1 MRRSFQQTT
10 NILKHNLK
18 SQIQQRLSAK
28 SLLCVPKQN
37 FWNQK
42 WVVFQKDDN
51 TLNAQ
56 KGKAMAQTS
65 DAGVIKDF
73 DDKFG
78 LAKITDPNVILGHL
92 QECQFSYSM
101 NDLVY
106 FLRKLVQLHKD
117 QKQFKDKREF
127 KALVEEIKDRL
138 ENDRHE
144 QYPLIGSYA
153 KCFKDLGV
161 YDKRLW
167 ELLEYKVNEDQWYTN
182 FKESLFA
189 LEGFTILKGTND
201 QVRIDYL
208 YEKLERIID
217 LTVWDQ
223 QMTDYKRVV
232 EALAEVNRFEPAIFA
247 KIEMYILRNMSLDY
261 DIKTIVDILYAFG
274 KGEIGQKEFY
284 DAVQITIYKGHLF
297 NRNPL
302 LKTVEL
308 PYNGET
314 TSKLLKIFTNAKK
327 LKEFELNPNFVVYM
341 YKMLMSNNTKYNLV
355 NLIDTMKYLSHFQF
369 DTQDEIENHLM
380 NQIPKIEGQ
389 VYFKDIQYAIEF
401 LNYKACGKFENTPL
415 HIQRQLYQYIINL
428 IPGSQPADLLDM
440 HQFLIQR
447 DLLKGQEGEII
458 LDLMLTYLNEKMLQ
472 IEPKQIEQLLQQIE
486 NHIKIVTENEKSR
499 IEHFSTQRNKI
510 RDYLLV
516 CKFTKREEIQDQSK
530 VEEIPRVE
538 QKYSFDS

>member
-1 MRRSFQQTT
+1 
-10 NILKHNLK
+10 
-18 SQIQQRLSAK
+18 
-28 SLLCVPKQN
+28 
-37 FWNQK
+37 
-42 WVVFQKDDN
+42 
-51 TLNAQ
+51 
-56 KGKAMAQTS
+56 MAQSS
-65 DAGVIKDF
+65 DAGFIKDF

-92 QECQFSYSM
+92 QDCQYSYSM

-153 KCFKDLGV
+153 KCFRELGV
-161 YDKRLW
+161 YDKKLW

-189 LEGFTILKGTND
+189 LEGFTILKGTKD
-201 QVRIDYL
+201 QDRIDCL

-223 QMTDYKRVV
+223 QMTDYKRIV
-232 EALAEVNRFEPAIFA
+232 EALAEVNRFEPTIFA

-261 DIKTIVDILYAFG
+261 DLKTIVDILYAFG
-274 KGEIGQKEFY
+274 KGELGQKEFY

-327 LKEFELNPNFVVYM
+327 LKDFELNPNFVVYM
-341 YKMLMSNNTKYNLV
+341 YKTLMSNNTKYNLV
-355 NLIDTMKYLSHFQF
+355 NLIDTMKYVSHFQF
-369 DTQDEIENHLM
+369 DTQDEIENHLV

-428 IPGSQPADLLDM
+428 IPGSQPTDLLDM

-447 DLLKGQEGEII
+447 DLLKGQEGEVI
-458 LDLMLTYLNEKMLQ
+458 LDLMLNYLNEKMLQ

-486 NHIKIVTENEKSR
+486 NHIKIITENENSK

-516 CKFTKREEIQDQSK
+516 CKFTKREEIEDQSK
-530 VEEIPRVE
+530 AEEIPRIE
-538 QKYSFDS
+538 QKYSIDS